1 MQGAVDKEF
10 LPLGWGHPGFLW
22 TETWRVRRNLP
33 GKRTFGERGRR
44 GGREAGGGVYVCVG
58 TQRTGREAVPDPAE
72 NNMCRPIRGTKDLVY
87 SGNSQQSS
95 VRYP

>member
-10 LPLGWGHPGFLW
+10 LPLGWGHPGFL
-22 TETWRVRRNLP
+22 
-33 GKRTFGERGRR
+33 GERGRR
-44 GGREAGGGVYVCVG
+44 GEREAGGGVYVCVG